1 MNPLEQ
7 AFQEMDI
14 TIFLIGSAFGL
25 LALLLVWLN
34 RKLKQKRGKK
44 LISMQVLAVILFLPF
59 FYMLFEGVM
68 CQQESEKAI
77 LNSGTVRQVLDRLGT
92 RSSADGTELYTKADG
107 NAVEI
112 RETGENPKGTYLIL
126 RIGKDKN
133 GKLQPEK
140 IVGKKV
146 YHSAFSV
153 VREYQIED
161 CGMLCLCF
169 YDICERKDYR
179 GSGGSV
185 TVERERAAC
194 YLYDMAS
201 GTFTE
206 REVFLAEEL
215 PEKTS
220 TTQKRRVLDKPIIDW
235 VKEAAEGIS
244 GKTHLDILRR
254 KG

>member
-1 MNPLEQ
+1 MDPLEQ

-14 TIFLIGSAFGL
+14 SIFLIGSAFGL
-25 LALLLVWLN
+25 LGLLLVWLN
-34 RKLKQKRGKK
+34 RKYKQKKGRK
-44 LISMQVLAVILFLPF
+44 LISLRVMAVLIFLPF

-68 CQQESEKAI
+68 CQSESEKAI
-77 LNSGTVRQVLDRLGT
+77 LNSETVRQVLDTLGT

-112 RETGENPKGTYLIL
+112 REPEENPKGTYLIL

-133 GKLQPEK
+133 GKLQAEK
-140 IVGKKV
+140 VIGKKL

-153 VREYQIED
+153 IREYQIAD
-161 CGMLCLCF
+161 CGTLCLCF
-169 YDICERKDYR
+169 YDICERRDYR
-179 GSGGSV
+179 GSGGTT

-220 TTQKRRVLDKPIIDW
+220 TTTKRRVLDKPIIDW